1 MISIV
6 LFGIKKKEIIK
17 KRGRKENKNELHK
30 K

>member
-1 MISIV
+1 MTSIV
-6 LFGIKKKEIIK
+6 LFGIEKEEIIN